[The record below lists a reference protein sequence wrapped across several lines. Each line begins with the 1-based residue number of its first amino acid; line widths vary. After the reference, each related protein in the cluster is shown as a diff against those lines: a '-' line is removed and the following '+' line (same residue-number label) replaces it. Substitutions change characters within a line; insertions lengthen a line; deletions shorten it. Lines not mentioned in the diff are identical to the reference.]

1 MDRLRN
7 PAHLIGLAIALL
19 ASAIKG
25 DLIPPGAVKY
35 TVYAMGA
42 LGLVGTYLFD
52 GFTAPSTKAPA
63 VPPVALLLLAFLV
76 PSLALAAPT
85 VPTAHAQPVADPS
98 PPVIVLPV
106 EATPTATAPTAAA
119 AMPSATADLLR
130 QLQALDAAQAAL
142 KRSLG
147 VPDATTLPPT
157 FWATT
162 GGKVLIAGMGL
173 VGSGLA
179 ALEAYAATRVAAM
192 PPSSAGQGT
201 SAALQGSL

>member
-52 GFTAPSTKAPA
+52 GMFTGPGPTPPPPPA
-63 VPPVALLLLAFLV
+63 ILVALLILLTPAIAY
-76 PSLALAAPT
+76 SLPAGP
-85 VPTAHAQPVADPS
+85 PIADPS

-106 EATPTATAPTAAA
+106 EVPPVVAPAP
-119 AMPSATADLLR
+119 PSPLLHE
-130 QLQALDAAQAAL
+130 LQALDAARAAL
-142 KRSLG
+142 AKSLG
-147 VPDATTLPPT
+147 LPATFQVPPSFMESP
-157 FWATT
+157 
-162 GGKVLIAGMGL
+162 GGKALTIL
-173 VGSGLA
+173 LA
-179 ALEAYAATRVAAM
+179 AVGAGVTVVEAWASVRAATMPAVGAM
-192 PPSSAGQGT
+192 P
-201 SAALQGSL
+201 